1 MDFGITARPVLAS
14 RMRRAQL
21 DPSSMYIKA
30 QNKWFDGYAGERV
43 ILLDD
48 LDTNIL
54 GHYLKIWSDKYSCH
68 GEIKGGTVKLRHH
81 IFVVTSNYDI
91 KTLFKDDDAMCKA
104 IQRRFTAK
112 PFLVKFKST

>member
-1 MDFGITARPVLAS
+1 MLDDGKTLLEVSQYKPATYIRNYRGLAHYQSLRIADYEHDTVRGIWYYGKPGTGKSHAAR
-14 RMRRAQL
+14 QL

-54 GHYLKIWSDKYSCH
+54 GHYLKIWSDKYSCQ
-68 GEIKGGTVKLRHH
+68 EEVKER
-81 IFVVTSNYDI
+81 N
-91 KTLFKDDDAMCKA
+91 C
-104 IQRRFTAK
+104 
-112 PFLVKFKST
+112 